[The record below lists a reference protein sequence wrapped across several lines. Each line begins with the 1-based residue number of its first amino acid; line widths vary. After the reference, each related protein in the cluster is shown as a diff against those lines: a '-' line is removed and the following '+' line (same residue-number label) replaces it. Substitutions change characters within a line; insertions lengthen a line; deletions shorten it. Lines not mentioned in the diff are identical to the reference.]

1 MLALD
6 FFCDKHWF
14 YYQEQ
19 PLAFFSNICRL
30 CGDGSESCKT
40 RHCFAIRFA
49 SFAFPLPFMCRC
61 CLSEQKQKQIFV
73 VIQKQILVVAKAGAK
88 VDVERLRNVDRVL
101 YWDEDCSDLGGRV
114 KTLATFLNLGAE
126 VIMNILRDL
135 GGISF

>member
-14 YYQEQ
+14 YCQEQ

-30 CGDGSESCKT
+30 CDDGSESCGMT
-40 RHCFAIRFA
+40 RHCFTIRFA
-49 SFAFPLPFMCRC
+49 SFTFPLPFMCRC
-61 CLSEQKQKQIFV
+61 CLSDQKKKQKLV

-88 VDVERLRNVDRVL
+88 VDVKGLRDVDRVL

-126 VIMNILRDL
+126 VGNILRDL
-135 GGISF
+135 GGV